1 MTMPGAAEMW
11 NERYAQP
18 FTSYGTEPNDY
29 LREVAD
35 RIPEGPVLCLA
46 EGEGRNAVYLAG
58 RGHSVTAVDLSEVGL
73 ANARDLATR
82 HGVRIETVVADIT
95 ELDMGERRWSGIV
108 SIWGHLPSALRPGV
122 HAACARAATRR
133 CVRARGL
140 YASAPRSARG
150 RGAAGGGRDAH
161 PGGVAPRPE
170 RAAAGALPGGR
181 PRYRRGGVPSRAQY
195 DRAGPG
201 RQAEWRQRHGHATIV
216 ARSTRSGSPRGG
228 PGWTL
233 SP

>member
-58 RGHSVTAVDLSEVGL
+58 RGYSVTAVDLSPVGL
-73 ANARDLATR
+73 ANARDLAAQQR
-82 HGVRIETVVADIT
+82 VEIETVVADIT
-95 ELDMGERRWSGIV
+95 EFDMGEAHWSGVV

-122 HAACARAATRR
+122 HAAC
-133 CVRARGL
+133 VRALR
-140 YASAPRSARG
+140 
-150 RGAAGGGRDAH
+150 
-161 PGGVAPRPE
+161 PGGVFVLEAYTPRHLD
-170 RAAAGALPGGR
+170 RPG
-181 PRYRRGGVPSRAQY
+181 V
-195 DRAGPG
+195 
-201 RQAEWRQRHGHATIV
+201 
-216 ARSTRSGSPRGG
+216 GG
-228 PGWTL
+228 PPVADGMPTPEEFRRDLAGLRLERCREVDRDITEGAFHHGPSTTVQVLAVRPSEAPPQTL
-233 SP
+233 AGDGGQ